1 MSQMLNRRRFLQA
14 SAAAAASIGV
24 STIRTWAAG
33 IDEYVEAIVI
43 GSGFG
48 GAVASL
54 RLGQAGIETIV
65 LERGR
70 RWQIND
76 VGNTFCTTDKPDG
89 RAAWLSSTTILPPP
103 VPAVDIDVYT
113 GVLDVKRGQG
123 ISAYRGAGVGGGSLV
138 YGGITYQPTEEL
150 FYKVF
155 PRTIKYSELDEVYYP
170 RVRSILKASPIPDD
184 ILQTESYLAS
194 RILQE
199 QAAKAGLKARK
210 IDIAFDWDIV
220 RQEIAGQKVASIIAG
235 QIYYGT
241 NSGAKNSLDRN
252 YLSLAEATGNV
263 EIRPLHVVT
272 SIEESDS
279 GCYRVVCNQINE
291 QGVVLAQKS
300 FVCRY
305 LFLAAGSLGTTE
317 LLLRAKT
324 NGTLRRLN
332 NQVGKF
338 WGTNFDSTTVM
349 INASETNPTL
359 GTPGV
364 IAVEDLN
371 NPIAPVVLEPF
382 QALPF
387 IPQGLIPVLG
397 QGISQP
403 EGYLTYNVS
412 TGSADLFWP
421 NNSAD
426 SQKNAQAIQNTYQRL
441 NQANGT
447 SLAAPPDYSFTAHPL
462 GGAIIGQVCN
472 TYGKVFGYPNLF
484 VVDGAL
490 IPGSTACTNP
500 SLTIAALAERSM
512 DNFLN
517 YLPNYRKKS

>member
-24 STIRTWAAG
+24 SAIRSSAAG
-33 IDEYVEAIVI
+33 VDEYVEAIVI

-54 RLGQAGIETIV
+54 RLGQAGIETVV

-70 RWQIND
+70 RWQITSA
-76 VGNTFCTTDKPDG
+76 GNTFSTTDNPDG
-89 RAAWLSSTTILPPP
+89 RSTWLSPTTVLPPP
-103 VPAVDIDVYT
+103 VPETPIDVYT
-113 GVLDVKRGQG
+113 GVLDVNRGNG
-123 ISAYRGAGVGGGSLV
+123 INAYRGAGVGGTSLV

-155 PRTIKYSELDEVYYP
+155 PRTIKYSELDRVYYP
-170 RVRSILKASPIPDD
+170 RVRSILKSSPIPDD
-184 ILQTESYLAS
+184 ILQTKYYLAS
-194 RILQE
+194 RILLE
-199 QAAKAGLKARK
+199 QAARAGLNARK

-220 RQEIAGQKVASIIAG
+220 RQEITGEKVASIIAG

-241 NSGAKNSLDRN
+241 NSGAKNSVDRN
-252 YLSLAEATGNV
+252 YLSMAEATGNV

-272 SIEESDS
+272 TIGESDR
-279 GCYRVVCNQINE
+279 GRYRVVCNQINQ
-291 QGVVLAQKS
+291 QGEVLFQKS

-305 LFLAAGSLGTTE
+305 LFLAAGSIGTTE
-317 LLLRAKT
+317 LLLRAKS

-332 NQVGKF
+332 HQVGKF
-338 WGTNFDSTTVM
+338 WGTNSDSTTLM
-349 INASETNPTL
+349 INSSQTNPTL
-359 GTPGV
+359 GSPGV
-364 IAVEDLN
+364 ISIEHLD
-371 NPIAPVVLEPF
+371 NPIAPLILEPF
-382 QALPF
+382 QAIPF

-397 QGISQP
+397 QGISKP

-421 NNSAD
+421 SNSAD
-426 SQKNAQAIQNTYQRL
+426 SQKNAQALQYTYQRL
-441 NQANGT
+441 NQANAT
-447 SLAAPPDYSFTAHPL
+447 SLAAPPDYSSTAHPL
-462 GGAIIGQVCN
+462 GGATIGQVCN
-472 TYGKVFGYPNLF
+472 TYGQVFGYPNLF

-490 IPGSTACTNP
+490 IPGSTACSNP

-512 DNFLN
+512 EQFLN
-517 YLPNYRKKS
+517 RIPDYRKR

>member
-14 SAAAAASIGV
+14 SAAAAASVGV
-24 STIRTWAAG
+24 SALRTAAG
-33 IDEYVEAIVI
+33 GVDEYVEAIVI

-70 RWQIND
+70 RWQITD
-76 VGNTFCTTDKPDG
+76 AGDTFSTTDNPDG
-89 RAAWLSSTTILPPP
+89 RAAWLSSTTVLPPP
-103 VPAVDIDVYT
+103 VPEIPIDVFT
-113 GVLDVKRGQG
+113 GVLDIKRGNG
-123 ISAYRGAGVGGGSLV
+123 INVYRGAGVGGGSLV
-138 YGGITYQPTEEL
+138 YGAITYQPTEEL

-155 PRTIKYSELDEVYYP
+155 PRTIKYSELDRVYYP

-184 ILQTESYLAS
+184 ILQTEYYLAS

-199 QAAKAGLKARK
+199 QAAKAGLNTRK
-210 IDIAFDWDIV
+210 IDAAIDWDIV
-220 RQEIAGQKVASIIAG
+220 RQEIAGKKVASIING
-235 QIYYGT
+235 QVYYGT

-252 YLSLAEATGNV
+252 YLSMAEATGNV
-263 EIRPLHVVT
+263 DIRPLHIVT
-272 SIEESDS
+272 TIGEAER
-279 GCYRVVCNQINE
+279 GRYRVVCNQINE
-291 QGVVLAQKS
+291 QGVVLVQKS

-305 LFLAAGSLGTTE
+305 LFLAAGSIGTTE

-324 NGTLRRLN
+324 NRTLHRLN

-338 WGTNFDSTTVM
+338 WGTNSDSSTAM
-349 INASETNPTL
+349 INAGQTNPTP
-359 GTPGV
+359 GNPGV
-364 IAVEDLN
+364 IAVEHLD
-371 NPIAPVVLEPF
+371 NPIAPVILEAF
-382 QALPF
+382 HGLPF
-387 IPQGLIPVLG
+387 VPQGILPVLG

-403 EGYLTYNVS
+403 EGYLTYN
-412 TGSADLFWP
+412 TATQLADLFWP

-426 SQKNAQAIQNTYQRL
+426 SQRNTQALLYTLQRL

-462 GGAIIGQVCN
+462 GGATVGRVCN
-472 TYGKVFGYPNLF
+472 THGQVFGYSNLF
-484 VVDGAL
+484 VVDGSF
-490 IPGSTACTNP
+490 IPGSTACSNP

-512 DNFLN
+512 DHFLN
-517 YLPNYRKKS
+517 RIPRRRKI

>member
-1 MSQMLNRRRFLQA
+1 MSKMLNRRRFLQA
-14 SAAAAASIGV
+14 SAATAASLGV
-24 STIRTWAAG
+24 SAIRAFG
-33 IDEYVEAIVI
+33 SDYDEYVEAIVI

-70 RWQIND
+70 KWQITD
-76 VGNTFCTTDKPDG
+76 KGDTFCRIDNPDG
-89 RAAWLSSTTILPPP
+89 RAAWLSPTTILPTP
-103 VPAVDIDVYT
+103 VPEIPIDVYT
-113 GVLDVKRGQG
+113 GVFDVKRGNG
-123 ISAYRGAGVGGGSLV
+123 INAYRGAGVGGGSLV

-155 PRTIKYSELDEVYYP
+155 ARTIKYSELDRVYYP
-170 RVRSILKASPIPDD
+170 RVRSILKVSPIPDD
-184 ILQTESYLAS
+184 ILQTEYYLAS

-199 QAAKAGLKARK
+199 QAAKAGLQVRK

-220 RQEIAGQKVASIIAG
+220 RQEIAGQKVASVIAG
-235 QIYYGT
+235 QVYYGT

-252 YLSLAEATGNV
+252 YLSMAEATGNV

-272 SIEESDS
+272 MIEESDR
-279 GCYRVVCNQINE
+279 GRYRVVCNQINE

-305 LFLAAGSLGTTE
+305 LFLAAGSIGTPE
-317 LLLRAKT
+317 LLLRAKS

-332 NQVGKF
+332 NQIGKF
-338 WGTNFDSTTVM
+338 WGTNSDSNTIM
-349 INASETNPTL
+349 INASQTNATL
-359 GTPGV
+359 GSPGV
-364 IAVEDLN
+364 IAVEHLD
-371 NPIAPVVLEPF
+371 NPIAPVILEPF
-382 QALPF
+382 QSLPF
-387 IPQGLIPVLG
+387 IPQGLNPILG
-397 QGISQP
+397 QGISKP
-403 EGYLTYNVS
+403 EGYFTYNVS
-412 TGSADLFWP
+412 TQSTDLFWP
-421 NNSAD
+421 INSAD
-426 SQKNAQAIQNTYQRL
+426 SQRNAQALLYTYERL

-462 GGAIIGQVCN
+462 GGATIGEVCN
-472 TYGKVFGYPNLF
+472 TYGQVFGYHNLF
-484 VVDGAL
+484 VVDGSL

-512 DNFLN
+512 DHFLN
-517 YLPNYRKKS
+517 RVK

>member
-1 MSQMLNRRRFLQA
+1 MYQMLNRRRFIQA
-14 SAAAAASIGV
+14 SAAAAASVGV
-24 STIRTWAAG
+24 SAIRTWASG
-33 IDEYVEAIVI
+33 IEEYIEAIVI

-70 RWQIND
+70 RWQIT
-76 VGNTFCTTDKPDG
+76 NTGDTFSTTDNPDG
-89 RAAWLSSTTILPPP
+89 RSTWLSPTTILPAP
-103 VPAVDIDVYT
+103 VPEVPIDVYT
-113 GVLDVKRGQG
+113 GVLDVKRGNG
-123 ISAYRGAGVGGGSLV
+123 INAYRGAGVGGGSLV
-138 YGGITYQPTEEL
+138 YTAITYQPTKEL
-150 FYKVF
+150 FYRVF
-155 PRTIKYSELDEVYYP
+155 PRTIQYSELDRVYYP

-199 QAAKAGLKARK
+199 QAVKAGLKTRK
-210 IDIAFDWDIV
+210 IDIAIDWDIV
-220 RQEIAGQKVASIIAG
+220 RQEITGQKVASVIAG
-235 QIYYGT
+235 QVYYGT

-252 YLSLAEATGNV
+252 YLSMAEATGNV

-272 SIEESDS
+272 MIAESER
-279 GCYRVVCNQINE
+279 GRYRVVCNQINE
-291 QGVVLAQKS
+291 QGVVIAQKS

-305 LFLAAGSLGTTE
+305 LFLAAGSIGTTE

-324 NGTLRRLN
+324 NGNLRRLN

-349 INASETNPTL
+349 INAAQTNPTL
-359 GTPGV
+359 GSAGV
-364 IAVEDLN
+364 IAVEHLD

-403 EGYLTYNVS
+403 QGYLTYNVS
-412 TGSADLFWP
+412 TQSADLFWP
-421 NNSAD
+421 QNSAD
-426 SQKNAQAIQNTYQRL
+426 SQRNAQALLYTYQLL

-462 GGAIIGQVCN
+462 GGATIGKVCN
-472 TYGKVFGYPNLF
+472 THGQVFGYSNLF
-484 VVDGAL
+484 IVDGSL

-517 YLPNYRKKS
+517 RAAGIR